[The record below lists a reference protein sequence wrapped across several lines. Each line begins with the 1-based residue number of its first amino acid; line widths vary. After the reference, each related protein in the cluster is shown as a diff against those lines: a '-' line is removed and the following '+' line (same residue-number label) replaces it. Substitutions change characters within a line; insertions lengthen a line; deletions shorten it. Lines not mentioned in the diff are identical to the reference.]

1 MIAGDVRDIKFP
13 TESVDI
19 VFINASYPNIADKK
33 GAFTNIARTMKPRG
47 RLVISHPMG
56 KSFIDLLK
64 ERSPFPLDDFPE
76 RKDAETLLEPY
87 GFRIEQF
94 VDESELY
101 FFLARK
107 T

>member
-1 MIAGDVRDIKFP
+1 
-13 TESVDI
+13 
-19 VFINASYPNIADKK
+19 
-33 GAFTNIARTMKPRG
+33 
-47 RLVISHPMG
+47 MG